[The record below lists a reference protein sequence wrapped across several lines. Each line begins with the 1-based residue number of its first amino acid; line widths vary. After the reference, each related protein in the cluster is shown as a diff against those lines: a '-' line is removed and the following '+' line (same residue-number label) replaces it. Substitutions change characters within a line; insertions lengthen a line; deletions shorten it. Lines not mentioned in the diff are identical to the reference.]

1 MSKLTNLVALIVAA
15 AVILA
20 EQVTELRTI
29 IFDDGVIDQEEADAL
44 FEINDAVSGNENN
57 DPGWQQLFVDGLV
70 EYAVEH
76 EHTDEFGERDIITQE
91 ASDYLADKIEGDG
104 QIDDN
109 EKALMRAIME
119 KSNGAESEEFRSL
132 VNRVY
137 DEDHP
142 DLQEGGDMEDFMAMM
157 ATMYDAEDEA

>member
-29 IFDDGVIDQEEADAL
+29 IFDDGVIDREEADAL

-70 EYAVEH
+70 EYAVER
-76 EHTDEFGERDIITQE
+76 EDNDEPDDIITQE
-91 ASDYLADKIEGDG
+91 ASDYLATKIEGDG
-104 QIDDN
+104 VVDDN
-109 EKALMRAIME
+109 EKALLRAISE
-119 KSNGAESEEFRSL
+119 ATDGAESAEFRSL

-142 DLQEGGDMEDFMAMM
+142 DLQEDGDMAEFMAMM
-157 ATMYDAEDEA
+157 AAMYDAEDEA